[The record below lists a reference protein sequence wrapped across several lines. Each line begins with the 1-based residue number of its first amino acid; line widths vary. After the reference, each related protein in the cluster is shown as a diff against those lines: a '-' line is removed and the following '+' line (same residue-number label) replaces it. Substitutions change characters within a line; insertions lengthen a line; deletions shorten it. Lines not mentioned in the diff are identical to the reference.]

1 MSASRPYLAPGLRD
15 VPIDR
20 LGFWNALVSRTGETL
35 PLRGS
40 AVAVVELGAA
50 PPDDALCLDLRLGA
64 ATGSDL
70 RLVVHPVE
78 FPFGPAFGAEMEV
91 ADLPLLPEALRAALL
106 AGFVDAC
113 AVALPDHG
121 CGALTIRAN
130 AKLADLVPSSD
141 GADLR
146 WFRIVIQVLR
156 PGPIRLDLG
165 ARLDTLFQIFD
176 PLVPR
181 VVWPGLRQI
190 LTRVAFVTLG
200 RLALPVRALRTL
212 VPGAVVVLDEG
223 VGPESLRLRSGA
235 TLFHVRPA
243 ETGWTCTA
251 VTTDAPLHEPDET
264 PMPLRPD
271 LPEQTAGRLDVVPDL
286 DVVLDLDI
294 GSVTVPLA
302 EIERWQAGSLV
313 TLDLEPPRDG
323 IEVVLRANGR
333 RIGTGALVRIDERL
347 AVRIVHVSL
356 A

>member
-1 MSASRPYLAPGLRD
+1 MSAFRTYLAPSLRD

-20 LGFWNALVSRTGETL
+20 LGFWNALVSRTGVTL
-35 PLRGS
+35 PLRGG

-121 CGALTIRAN
+121 CSSLTIRTS
-130 AKLADLVPSSD
+130 AKLADLVPSPE

-146 WFRIVIQVLR
+146 WFRIVIQDLR

-165 ARLDTLFQIFD
+165 AHLDTLFRIFD
-176 PLVPR
+176 PLAPQ
-181 VVWPGLRQI
+181 VVWPGLRGI
-190 LTRVAFVTLG
+190 LTRVVFVTLG
-200 RLALPVRALRTL
+200 RLALPVQALRTL

-223 VGPESLRLRSGA
+223 VGPGSLRLRSGA
-235 TLFHVRPA
+235 TLFQVRPA

-264 PMPLRPD
+264 PMPRRPEP
-271 LPEQTAGRLDVVPDL
+271 PEQTGGLDVVPNL

-302 EIERWQAGSLV
+302 EIETWQAGSLV
-313 TLDLEPPRDG
+313 TLDLEPPREG
-323 IEVVLRANGR
+323 IEVVLRVNGR

-347 AVRIVHVSL
+347 AVRIVRVSL

>member
-1 MSASRPYLAPGLRD
+1 MSGPRPYRAPGLRD
-15 VPIDR
+15 VSIDR
-20 LGFWNALVSRTGETL
+20 LGFWNALVSRTGATL
-35 PLRGS
+35 PLRDR
-40 AVAVVELGAA
+40 AAAVVEVGAA

-91 ADLPLLPEALRAALL
+91 ADLPLLPEALRTALL
-106 AGFVDAC
+106 AGLVDTC

-121 CGALTIRAN
+121 YGALTIQASAR
-130 AKLADLVPSSD
+130 LADFVPPPA

-146 WFRIVIQVLR
+146 WFRIGIQGLG

-165 ARLDTLFQIFD
+165 ARLDTLFRIFD
-176 PLVPR
+176 PLAPR
-181 VVWPGLRQI
+181 VVWPGLLAI

-200 RLALPVRALRTL
+200 RLALPVRAVRAL
-212 VPGAVVVLDEG
+212 VPGAVVVLEEG
-223 VGPESLRLRSGA
+223 VGPESLRLRSGT

-243 ETGWTCTA
+243 EAGWICTA
-251 VTTDAPLHEPDET
+251 VTSDAPLRDPDET
-264 PMPLRPD
+264 AMPLRSETSETPAS
-271 LPEQTAGRLDVVPDL
+271 AGLDIL
-286 DVVLDLDI
+286 LDLDI

-302 EIERWQAGSLV
+302 EIETWQAGSLV
-313 TLDLEPPRDG
+313 TLELEPPRDG

-333 RIGTGALVRIDERL
+333 KIGTGALVRIDERL
-347 AVRIVHVSL
+347 AVRIVRVFL